1 MKNIIIMK
9 YNFIIAI
16 FNVLCSL
23 FTSSLIEF
31 ERSPA
36 SFVAKSVYNTNL
48 SCCQL
53 LNSET
58 PPVLG
63 QHIGLLLVFVIST
76 LTPRET
82 NSHLMFSTVGSKSV
96 QILRQC
102 LIHLYWLTKSIS
114 LEGHLR

>member
-36 SFVAKSVYNTNL
+36 SFVAKSVYIPT
-48 SCCQL
+48 
-53 LNSET
+53 
-58 PPVLG
+58 
-63 QHIGLLLVFVIST
+63 
-76 LTPRET
+76 
-82 NSHLMFSTVGSKSV
+82 
-96 QILRQC
+96 
-102 LIHLYWLTKSIS
+102 
-114 LEGHLR
+114 